1 MSNVTLPAVVLQTY
15 SASTEGIVL
24 TALPTAPFC
33 CHEDL
38 LTMSREKLEDVV
50 HALNEKLP
58 RRMRIGMAGAIAG
71 MSDADIRRKI
81 EVLV

>member
-1 MSNVTLPAVVLQTY
+1 VVLQTY

-58 RRMRIGMAGAIAG
+58 RRMRIGVAVEKE
-71 MSDADIRRKI
+71 DQW
-81 EVLV
+81 V